1 MHRIFRELEA
11 IIQQEIEVVSAK
23 NKRTVIKN
31 SDIAADKIILHLM
44 DKNLLKT
51 RSVIKY
57 CKADGEDGR

>member
-51 RSVIKY
+51 RAVIKY